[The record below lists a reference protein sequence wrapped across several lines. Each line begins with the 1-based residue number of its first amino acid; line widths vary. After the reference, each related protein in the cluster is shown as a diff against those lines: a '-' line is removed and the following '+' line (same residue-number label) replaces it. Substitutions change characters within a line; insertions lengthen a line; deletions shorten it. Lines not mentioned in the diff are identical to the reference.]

1 MRWVAKISLIGFLTL
16 CSLPAAYATDLI
28 QAYQDA
34 LTSDPVYQQAISQ
47 RLSTREGVPISIASI
62 LPAISLSANPNITR
76 TAYAGSNLG
85 GVVALYPRNNT
96 AQNYDLALVATQ
108 TVFNYA
114 SFANIAGQLAA
125 AKGADAQLNSALQNL
140 MTRVATAYFQVLQ
153 DEDNL
158 SYTEASKLNYAQQL
172 DQVNQQYQVGIKTIT
187 DVYTAQASYDSA
199 VAQYIAA
206 QTQLHNDRENL
217 RVITGK
223 FYPHISSLSEQ
234 FPLISPR
241 PTEIE
246 RWVFVSKM
254 QNWNIKVSEYN
265 VDTALE
271 VMHQQFAG
279 HMPTVSLQGT
289 LDRQY
294 FNNLNSYNTIVTR
307 NGPST
312 QTDRQV
318 MVNINVPLFAGGG
331 VVAQTNQAAY
341 NYQVAQQQLEQTVRG
356 TVNTTRQSYLNII
369 SGISKI
375 KADKQAIKSN
385 VSSLE
390 GMQASYKVGTE
401 TLVDVLNQQE
411 KLFQA
416 QTQYATDRYAF
427 VNNVIALKQ
436 SAGTLSFDDM
446 RAINAWLIDSNP
458 KSVYVSRIPRKTKVM
473 RYPSPAPAPKQCGV
487 SLNKA
492 PAKTPA
498 ASAKI
503 ATRANA
509 NSARAKIKPVPAKIA
524 AHVKAILAPASVS
537 AHHQLMAARGNRA
550 NQRGSHS
557 KIGKVQVI
565 KSTAFVTAHNHHHI
579 KPKPHYAAHAKKPLT
594 HVAMQRTNRTKK
606 A

>member
-1 MRWVAKISLIGFLTL
+1 MGVRKRILSIGIIAL
-16 CSLPAAYATDLI
+16 CVQSGAHATDLI

-47 RLSTREGVPISIASI
+47 RLSTREGVPISIASL
-62 LPAISLSANPNITR
+62 LPNVNLSVNPNVTR
-76 TAYAGSNLG
+76 SAYSGSNISG
-85 GVVALYPRNNT
+85 IGVYPRNNT
-96 AQNYDLALVATQ
+96 QLNYDLALVATQ
-108 TVFNYA
+108 TVFNY
-114 SFANIAGQLAA
+114 STFANISSQLAV
-125 AKGADAQLNSALQNL
+125 AKGADAQLNAALQNL
-140 MTRVATAYFQVLQ
+140 MVRVSGAYFQVLQ

-158 SYTEASKLNYAQQL
+158 SYAEASKLNYAQQL
-172 DQVNQQYQVGIKTIT
+172 DQVNQQYEVGIKTVT
-187 DVYTAQASYDSA
+187 DVYTAQASFDSA

-206 QTQLHNDRENL
+206 ETQLHNDRENL

-223 FYPHISSLSEQ
+223 YYPHISALSEE

-254 QNWNIKVSEYN
+254 QNWNIKVSEYS
-265 VDTALE
+265 VDSALE
-271 VMHQQFAG
+271 VMHQQFGG

-294 FNNLNSYNTIVTR
+294 FNNINSYNTIVTR

-385 VSSLE
+385 TSSLE

-436 SAGTLSFDDM
+436 SAGTLSFDDL
-446 RAINAWLIDSNP
+446 RAINAWLIDKDP
-458 KSVYVSRIPRKTKVM
+458 KAVYVSRIPRRVKAV
-473 RYPSPAPAPKQCGV
+473 RYPTPAPKQCGV
-487 SLNKA
+487 SMNKA
-492 PAKTPA
+492 STSHATPA
-498 ASAKI
+498 NTSAI
-503 ATRANA
+503 TP
-509 NSARAKIKPVPAKIA
+509 KPVPAKITS
-524 AHVKAILAPASVS
+524 HVNAILAPAKTTT
-537 AHHQLMAARGNRA
+537 HTN
-550 NQRGSHS
+550 NHS
-557 KIGKVQVI
+557 KVASQLPHSKMASTQPSSHHHHVTYI
-565 KSTAFVTAHNHHHI
+565 KSAQITSTQHSHHTQLTSHHAH
-579 KPKPHYAAHAKKPLT
+579 PKKSFKQKII
-594 HVAMQRTNRTKK
+594 V
-606 A
+606 